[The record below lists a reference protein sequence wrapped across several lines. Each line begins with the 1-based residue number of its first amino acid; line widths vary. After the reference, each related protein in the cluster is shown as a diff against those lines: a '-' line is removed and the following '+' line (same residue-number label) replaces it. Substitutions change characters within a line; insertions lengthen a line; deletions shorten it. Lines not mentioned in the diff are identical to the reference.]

1 MQRNEA
7 DSKSEISPR
16 RISPAVLMLFCV
28 LTLLAFSAVCSSV
41 LLDMRRGEEA
51 LARRTL
57 ENLASSID
65 ADIGRNIELYD
76 LSLRNVAIHFVE
88 PEVKSVS
95 KPLLSLILF
104 DHAAT
109 AQHFGAIQVFDAQG
123 DLVLDSS
130 TLTPKPENHAG
141 EEYFD
146 VHRDSPDRGLYI
158 SRPGLYHSKYSL
170 VLSRRITGKD
180 GAFVGVVVGSL
191 RFSYFHDLFGRLQLQ
206 PDDTITVFR
215 RDGVIIMRTPFDL
228 DFIGKDLS
236 GAPGM
241 RQTLAQPNGMTTQ
254 TSAVDGIVRMF
265 VWRDGGNPL
274 LVVTGKSW
282 GAILSLWRREAM
294 RIGAIMVGLIV
305 LVIAGTLFLARE
317 INRRGRAE
325 DRLEQLATTDALTQL
340 KNRRKFDTVIA
351 EEWRRTLRQGDPLAL
366 LMIDADHF
374 KTFNDMFGHQAGDQ
388 VLVRIAATIR
398 ACVRRSADC
407 AARYG
412 GEEFAVLLPGLS
424 IETASLVAE
433 KIRADVERLSA
444 EKWATTV
451 SVGVAAMVPSQ
462 GGSPALLI
470 EAADKALY
478 EAKSRGRNQSFV
490 AGVGHLSLVA

>member
-1 MQRNEA
+1 MQRNDTESRT
-7 DSKSEISPR
+7 DIKPWRISPR
-16 RISPAVLMLFCV
+16 ALVAFCV
-28 LTLLAFSAVCSSV
+28 LTLLAFSGVCASV
-41 LLDMRRGEEA
+41 LLDMRRGEEE
-51 LARRTL
+51 LARRTM
-57 ENLASSID
+57 ENLVSTID
-65 ADIGRNIELYD
+65 ADISRNIELYD
-76 LSLRNVAIHFVE
+76 LSLRNVATNFVE

-109 AQHFGAIQVFDAQG
+109 ARHFGAIQVFDAG
-123 DLVLDSS
+123 GNLVLDSS

-141 EEYFD
+141 EDYFE
-146 VHRDSPDRGLYI
+146 VHRNDPDRGLFI
-158 SRPGLYHSKYSL
+158 SRPGLHLGNYSL
-170 VLSRRITGKD
+170 VLSRRISGKD
-180 GAFVGVVVGSL
+180 GSFVGVVVGSL

-215 RDGVIIMRTPFDL
+215 RDGVVIMRTPFDL
-228 DFIGKDLS
+228 DIVGKS
-236 GAPGM
+236 MGEAPGM
-241 RQTLAQPNGMTTQ
+241 RRTLDEPSGAASRA
-254 TSAVDGIVRMF
+254 SAVDGIVRLF
-265 VWRDGGNPL
+265 VWRRTDHG
-274 LVVTGKSW
+274 LVVVAGKSW
-282 GAILSLWRREAM
+282 DTILNLWRREAL
-294 RIGAIMVGLIV
+294 RIGATMLGLIV
-305 LVIAGTLFLARE
+305 LVVGATLFLARE
-317 INRRGRAE
+317 INRRALAE

-340 KNRRKFDTVIA
+340 RNRRKFDTVMSQ
-351 EEWRRTLRQGDPLAL
+351 EWHRAMRQSDPLAL

-374 KTFNDMFGHQAGDQ
+374 KAFNDMFGHQAGDQ

-398 ACVRRSADC
+398 GSVRRSADC

-424 IETASLVAE
+424 VETASLVAE
-433 KIRADVERLSA
+433 KIRSDVEELSA

-451 SVGVAAMVPSQ
+451 SIGIAAVVPSTAM
-462 GGSPALLI
+462 SPAHLI